1 MVEKMVPKHLMLKK
15 VIDMLEVFLKII
27 EGSLIISDLSI
38 SMVTI
43 IKHYGFH
50 WESHVGLDFTEL
62 VLIIDEHVCDY
73 MWMILLVIYN
83 DIKKLFPKE
92 IVWCFLVRLLDTEW
106 LDRAIIVV
114 FDDGLQVIDAF
125 SC

>member
-15 VIDMLEVFLKII
+15 VIHMLEVFLKII
-27 EGSLIISDLSI
+27 QGSLIISDLSI

-43 IKHYGFH
+43 VKHYCFH
-50 WESHVGLDFTEL
+50 WEGHVGLYFTEL

-83 DIKKLFPKE
+83 DIKELFPKK
-92 IVWCFLVRLLDTEW
+92 IVWCFLVRLLDTE
-106 LDRAIIVV
+106 
-114 FDDGLQVIDAF
+114 
-125 SC
+125 